1 MTCLSLGAH
10 TLGTTSCFHIQDR
23 LYPTPDSYLDPGFA
37 NQLQGSCPAALNVN
51 QFIFFDDSVNNFDNN
66 YFKMLQQKRGV
77 LFSDEVLYV
86 DTRSQSIVDNFASD
100 QNAFFTAFVN
110 AMVKLGR
117 IGVKSSVDGEIRR
130 DCRFTN

>member
-1 MTCLSLGAH
+1 M
-10 TLGTTSCFHIQDR
+10 
-23 LYPTPDSYLDPGFA
+23 
-37 NQLQGSCPAALNVN
+37 NVN
-51 QFIFFDDSVNNFDNN
+51 QFVFFDNSVTTFDND
-66 YFKMLQQKRGV
+66 YFKMLQQKKGV

-86 DTRSQSIVDNFASD
+86 DTRSQSIVDNFATD

-117 IGVKSSVDGEIRR
+117 IGVKSAVDGEIRR